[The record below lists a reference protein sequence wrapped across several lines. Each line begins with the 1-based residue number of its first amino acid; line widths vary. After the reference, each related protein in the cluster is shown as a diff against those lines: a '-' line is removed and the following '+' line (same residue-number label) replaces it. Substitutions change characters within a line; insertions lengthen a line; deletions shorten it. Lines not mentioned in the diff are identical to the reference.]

1 MTAYRTQLQKIVA
14 DYRLAGEP
22 WPASA
27 KAIAGWALRTKR
39 WKLHESTVLNRCAEE
54 IATAMREEYITD
66 PKGRRVRRLHA
77 ATLYRNGVQTTLW
90 DDIRTASRDH
100 MVLSFQTRRKSI
112 VGDCKQLKTD
122 GDSYNDAH
130 PADEPIWQDFDF
142 TMDLLEIE
150 AANEIAK
157 GGGKAA

>member
-1 MTAYRTQLQKIVA
+1 MTAYRKQLQLIVEE
-14 DYRLAGEP
+14 YREAGEP

-39 WKLHESTVLNRCAEE
+39 WRLHESTVLNRCAEE

-77 ATLYRNGVQTTLW
+77 ATTYRNGVQQVLW

-100 MVLSFQTRRKSI
+100 MVLAFNNRRKSI
-112 VGDCKQLKTD
+112 VGDCRQLKTD

-130 PADEPIWQDFDF
+130 PEQEPIWQDFDF

-150 AANEIAK
+150 AANEAAND
-157 GGGKAA
+157 GKAA